1 MARPSLNSGAPLT
14 QEGQRAKISL
24 KSLKQLKWILQHL
37 RPHRW
42 LFASGLFFLIVGSG
56 VSLMFPWFIGKLTD
70 LVNGKSIAPWLGG
83 LYGLLGWLIAVFG
96 IQAFLSFFRVLFF
109 VRIGEK
115 VLYDIRSKVYENLIA
130 QPIRFFQDQKV
141 GELNS
146 RVTLDLSYIQDT
158 ITTTSAELIRQFLV
172 IIGGVIFLFTQ
183 TSTKLTLIMLGV
195 FPVLIGL
202 AIFFG
207 IFIRKMA
214 RQAQQKM
221 ADSQAVLDESMQN
234 ITTVKAF
241 GNEWY
246 EIKRFRENL
255 SEVVRFG
262 IRGGLFRAMFS
273 SFIILVVFGAIIGII
288 FLGFLEVQKG
298 NLSLGSLISFITY
311 SAMVGA
317 SMGSLSTLISDF
329 QRAIG
334 ASERVF
340 EWMSQ
345 PGENIKEPSK
355 GFQPEGKIVFEDVSF
370 AYPTRTSHQVF
381 KNIHLELLPQGMYGV
396 VGKSGAGKS
405 TLAQLLL
412 RFFEINSGSI
422 SWNGVNFQDI
432 PLVDLR
438 RSIAIVPQEV
448 LLFHGTIS
456 ENIAYGKP
464 GCSSDE
470 ILDAANRAH
479 VMEFVETLPDGLE
492 TMIGEKGAKLSGGQK
507 QRIAIARALIKKP
520 ALLIFD
526 EATSA
531 LDNES
536 EKMVQTTIHELK
548 GTCTMLIIAH
558 RPSTLE
564 VCTQFIKISGNG
576 TIEVVENQG
585 NLSQILSAVKK
596 QD

>member
-42 LFASGLFFLIVGSG
+42 LFASGLLFLIVGSG

-109 VRIGEK
+109 IRIGEK

-370 AYPTRTSHQVF
+370 AYPTRASHQVF

-464 GCSSDE
+464 GCSREE

-479 VMEFVETLPDGLE
+479 VMEFVETLPEGLE

>member
-24 KSLKQLKWILQHL
+24 QSLKQLKWILQHL
-37 RPHRW
+37 SPHRW
-42 LFASGLFFLIVGSG
+42 LFTSGLLFLIIGSG

-109 VRIGEK
+109 VRIGER

-130 QPIRFFQDQKV
+130 QPISFFQDQKV

-195 FPVLIGL
+195 FPVLIAL

-207 IFIRKMA
+207 VFIRKMA
-214 RQAQQKM
+214 RKAQQKM

-234 ITTVKAF
+234 ISTVKAF

-246 EIKRFRENL
+246 EIQRFRDNL

-340 EWMSQ
+340 EWMNQ
-345 PGENIKEPSK
+345 AGEEIKKPSSGFEAK
-355 GFQPEGKIVFEDVSF
+355 GKVVFEDVTFS
-370 AYPTRTSHQVF
+370 YPTRKNQIVF
-381 KNIHLELLPQGMYGV
+381 NKINLELLPQETYGV

-405 TLAQLLL
+405 TLAQILL
-412 RFFEINSGSI
+412 RFFEIDSGKI
-422 SWNGVNFQDI
+422 KWDGIDFMEI

-438 RSIAIVPQEV
+438 RSLAIVPQEV

-464 GCSSDE
+464 GCSNE
-470 ILDAANRAH
+470 EVLDAARRAH
-479 VMEFVETLPDGLE
+479 VLEFATTLPDGLE

-520 ALLIFD
+520 VLLIFD

-536 EKMVQTTIHELK
+536 EKMVQKTIAELK

-564 VCTQFIKISGNG
+564 VCSKLIHIQGNG
-576 TIEVVENQG
+576 ELQVVENSG
-585 NLSQILSAVKK
+585 DLTNLLASLKK
-596 QD
+596 VQ

>member
-24 KSLKQLKWILQHL
+24 QSLKQLKWILQHL

-42 LFASGLFFLIVGSG
+42 LFASGLMFLIVGSG

-345 PGENIKEPSK
+345 PGEDIKKPSSD
-355 GFQPEGKIVFEDVSF
+355 FQPSGKIVFENVTF
-370 AYPTRTSHQVF
+370 AYPTRTSRQVF

-412 RFFEINSGSI
+412 RFFEINQGSI

-464 GCSSDE
+464 GCSRDE

-479 VMEFVETLPDGLE
+479 VMEFAETLPDGLE

-564 VCTQFIKISGNG
+564 VCSQFIKISGNG
-576 TIEVVENQG
+576 TVEVVENQG
-585 NLSQILSAVKK
+585 NLAQILSSVKK